1 MKEKEFNLSEKIAG
15 EIYEGSLGEA
25 MEMQDRGYTGYCDV
39 IRIKDVK
46 EFIKRLKEQ
55 AYIKSKGK
63 PIFMMDDMYK
73 LINQLAGDK
82 LIGGK
87 K

>member
-1 MKEKEFNLSEKIAG
+1 MKEKEFNLSEKRRELFKKYRLLNGFKKMIL
-15 EIYEGSLGEA
+15 E
-25 MEMQDRGYTGYCDV
+25 QD
-39 IRIKDVK
+39 K

-82 LIGGK
+82 LIEGK